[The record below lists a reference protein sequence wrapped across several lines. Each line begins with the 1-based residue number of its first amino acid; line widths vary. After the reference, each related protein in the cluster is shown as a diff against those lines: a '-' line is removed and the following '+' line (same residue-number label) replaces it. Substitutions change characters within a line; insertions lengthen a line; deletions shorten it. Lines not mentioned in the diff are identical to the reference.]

1 QVLFCFGNPNRE
13 YLGLDWESQG
23 HWELPFFF
31 IQIADPQLGMVK
43 ADGPVGGAVW
53 E

>member
-1 QVLFCFGNPNRE
+1 ATARTIFFWQHNRE

-23 HWELPFFF
+23 HWDEPFFF

-43 ADGPVGGAVW
+43 A
-53 E
+53 